1 MVQKIVGWL
10 KSHARSIL
18 QGVVV
23 LLIALALVI
32 ACVGCSSFSGA
43 DHTSAQFGLNNQ
55 SVSIG
60 DGNGCS
66 SISL

>member
-1 MVQKIVGWL
+1 MIKRLIGWL
-10 KSHARSIL
+10 KSHARPIL

-23 LLIALALVI
+23 LLIALALAI
-32 ACVGCSSFSGA
+32 ACAGCSSFSGA

-55 SVSIG
+55 TVSIG